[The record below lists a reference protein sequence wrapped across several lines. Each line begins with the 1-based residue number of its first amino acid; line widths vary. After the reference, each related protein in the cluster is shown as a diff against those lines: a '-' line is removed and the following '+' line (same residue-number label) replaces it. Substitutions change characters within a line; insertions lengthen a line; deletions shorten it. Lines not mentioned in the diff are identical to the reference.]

1 MILKYYIM
9 TLGCKVNQYES
20 QVMSDIL
27 NGHGYQSES
36 DYRSAD
42 ICIVNS
48 CTVTATGDSKCRK
61 FIHRVRREN
70 PDCIIVLCGCMPQ
83 AFSEQPELF
92 NGCDIVMG
100 NTARRDIAAVLEEY
114 LRDRQPIIR
123 IAPHAK
129 DEKFEPMQLR
139 SFDERTRAFIKIEDG
154 CNRFCTYC
162 IIPYARGRVRSKPL
176 DILEKE
182 ARDLALNGYKE
193 IVLVGINLSAY
204 GQEYDADIYD
214 AVKTVCAIDGVER
227 VRLGS
232 IEPERMTE
240 DMLKKLSKLPKFC
253 PHFHLSLQSGCDA
266 TLQRMRRHYDTAEYR
281 KIVEHIRTYFDNP
294 SVTTDVM
301 VGFVGESEEEFRQSL
316 SFCYEIGFAKTHV
329 FPYSRRKGTVADRM
343 DGHIDEHIKHERAD
357 VMIAHM
363 LDAQRKFMQ
372 SQIGKTT
379 TILAERKDDN
389 GVWEGYSPNYTRIR
403 IKGASLRSG
412 EIYPVI
418 ISEACDDYCFGEVV
432 R

>member
-1 MILKYYIM
+1 M
-9 TLGCKVNQYES
+9 
-20 QVMSDIL
+20 
-27 NGHGYQSES
+27 
-36 DYRSAD
+36 
-42 ICIVNS
+42 
-48 CTVTATGDSKCRK
+48 
-61 FIHRVRREN
+61 F
-70 PDCIIVLCGCMPQ
+70 
-83 AFSEQPELF
+83 
-92 NGCDIVMG
+92 
-100 NTARRDIAAVLEEY
+100 
-114 LRDRQPIIR
+114 
-123 IAPHAK
+123 
-129 DEKFEPMQLR
+129 
-139 SFDERTRAFIKIEDG
+139 
-154 CNRFCTYC
+154 
-162 IIPYARGRVRSKPL
+162 
-176 DILEKE
+176 LEKE

-204 GQEYDADIYD
+204 GQEYDTDIYD
-214 AVKTVCAIDGVER
+214 AVSTVCAIEGVER

-281 KIVEHIRTYFDNP
+281 RIVEHIRTYFNNP

-372 SQIGKTT
+372 SQIGKKTT
-379 TILAERKDDN
+379 VLAERMDDN
-389 GVWEGYSPNYTRIR
+389 GVWEGYSPNYTRVR
-403 IKGASLRSG
+403 IKDASLRSG
-412 EIYPVI
+412 DIYPVVI
-418 ISEACDDYCFGEVV
+418 TEACDDYCFGEVV